1 MYYRIDFRGMIPFMR
16 GYIIKYSGQ
25 LYYIHNELEDEFG
38 HNMYVFGPSKK
49 SEDDF
54 RYIINSP
61 DTFWY
66 VQQRTPEKVSFL
78 LLNENTHLV
87 ISSIAWRF
95 PIQSMQR
102 CARRFLA
109 RRSESRRLALAMAL
123 HQRLGGQSQMLEW
136 LNEDTLSKICSCI

>member
-1 MYYRIDFRGMIPFMR
+1 MYNRIDCRCIIPFMR

-25 LYYIHNELEDEFG
+25 LYYIHKE
-38 HNMYVFGPSKK
+38 

-54 RYIINSP
+54 RHIINSP
-61 DTFWY
+61 DTSWF
-66 VQQRTPEKVSFL
+66 VQQPTPEKVVFL
-78 LLNENTHLV
+78 LLIQDSHLI